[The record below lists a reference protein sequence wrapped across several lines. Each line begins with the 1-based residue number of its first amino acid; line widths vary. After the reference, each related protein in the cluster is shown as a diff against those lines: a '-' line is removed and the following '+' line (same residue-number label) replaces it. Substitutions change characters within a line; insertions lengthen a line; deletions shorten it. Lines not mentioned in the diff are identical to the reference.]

1 MVRSARPDGADGQ
14 QSLGDL
20 VAGAAKDMSQLV
32 RYEISLAKSELKM
45 DARRIGIAAALAVVG
60 LFVGCL
66 LVVLLCFAFAYG
78 LAAAGIWLWAAF
90 LIVAGACL
98 LLIGLAGLIA
108 YGRVRKVTGMKMTR
122 KTVVDDMS
130 MLRRSEPSP
139 NGSGPA
145 IANPEAS
152 LGTGRPAPRFPRVR
166 NRKGQ
171 GMPAEPVIQIS
182 GPWSHRSVTANG
194 TRFHVASMG
203 DGPLVLLLHGFPEF
217 WWTWRHQLV
226 ALADAGYRAVAV
238 DLRGYGGSD
247 KPPRG
252 YDLMTAAADIAGLIR
267 ALGEANAVV
276 VGPRLGRPDRVDAGR
291 LLP

>member
-78 LAAAGIWLWAAF
+78 LNEGAGIKLWASF
-90 LIVAGACL
+90 LIVAGTCL

-122 KTVVDDMS
+122 KTVVDDLS
-130 MLRRSEPSP
+130 MLRRNEPGG
-139 NGSGPA
+139 NGNAPA
-145 IANPEAS
+145 ITNPEVS
-152 LGTGRPAPRFPRVR
+152 LGAGTHPEIPARP
-166 NRKGQ
+166 
-171 GMPAEPVIQIS
+171 
-182 GPWSHRSVTANG
+182 
-194 TRFHVASMG
+194 
-203 DGPLVLLLHGFPEF
+203 
-217 WWTWRHQLV
+217 
-226 ALADAGYRAVAV
+226 
-238 DLRGYGGSD
+238 
-247 KPPRG
+247 
-252 YDLMTAAADIAGLIR
+252 
-267 ALGEANAVV
+267 
-276 VGPRLGRPDRVDAGR
+276 
-291 LLP
+291 